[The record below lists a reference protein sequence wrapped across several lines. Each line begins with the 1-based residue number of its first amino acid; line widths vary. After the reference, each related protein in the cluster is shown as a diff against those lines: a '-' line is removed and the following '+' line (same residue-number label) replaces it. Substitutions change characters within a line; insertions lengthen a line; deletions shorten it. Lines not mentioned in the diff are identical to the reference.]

1 MDSTTHTHCHKH
13 GPHCGWEMYSS
24 RKALTSH
31 RVSSNVNVQY
41 CGIMN
46 MHVTSKAERI
56 FNIAEPPWFSGVV
69 VNRYVYVPH
78 SSIAAKKFLQ
88 VIPTEET

>member
-1 MDSTTHTHCHKH
+1 
-13 GPHCGWEMYSS
+13 
-24 RKALTSH
+24 
-31 RVSSNVNVQY
+31 
-41 CGIMN
+41 
-46 MHVTSKAERI
+46 MHVSIMTSKAERI

-88 VIPTEET
+88 VISTKRET